1 MKRRPHTED
10 VPETQEEQHA
20 EFRNVSGQETEDDL
34 DSPPLK
40 DILFHLRFPVAF
52 LDRDF
57 NFIHVNPAYARVAG
71 NAPDFYPGKHFFH
84 LFPHEEHQRIFQ
96 RVVDSGEPFETFD
109 RAFEARQD
117 VSGNH
122 PLEHCLMRWDWSLDP
137 VSGKDGRVRGLVL
150 TLVDNSEHWEAH
162 QTLEHVVEEL
172 ERKNRELQD
181 FAYVASHDLQEPLR
195 KIRMFA
201 DRLTA
206 KYADALDQTGLDY
219 LQRMNRASRRMAKLI
234 EDLLSYSRVTTRARP
249 FQEVDLENAATTACS
264 NLEARIEET
273 RGEVTVQGLPTIE
286 ADPNQM
292 VQLLQNLIGNGL
304 KFHREGLAPRVTVQ
318 GRVLQTED
326 GKQCEIT
333 VQDNGVGFP
342 PEYSKRIFMP
352 FQRLHGRSEY
362 EGTGIGLAL
371 CRKIVKRHGG
381 SLTAESEPGQGAR
394 FVVTL
399 PMTASDRPSIP
410 AEGGNTP

>member
-1 MKRRPHTED
+1 MESRPAMED
-10 VPETQEEQHA
+10 I
-20 EFRNVSGQETEDDL
+20 VS
-34 DSPPLK
+34 
-40 DILFHLRFPVAF
+40 HLRFPVAY
-52 LDRDF
+52 LDREF

-71 NAPDFYPGKHFFH
+71 NAPDFYPGKNHFH
-84 LFPHEEHQRIFQ
+84 LFPNEEHQRIFQ
-96 RVVDSGEPFETFD
+96 HVVDTGEPYETFD
-109 RAFEARQD
+109 QAFAFQEEESDAEA
-117 VSGNH
+117 
-122 PLEHCLMRWDWSLDP
+122 LEHCLVRWDWSLEP
-137 VSGKDGRVRGLVL
+137 VTDKDEQVQGLLL
-150 TLVDNSEHWEAH
+150 TLVDISEHRQAH
-162 QTLEHVVEEL
+162 ETLEHLVEEL
-172 ERKNRELQD
+172 ERKNQELQD

-206 KYADALDQTGLDY
+206 KYADALDQVGLDY

-249 FQEVDLENAATTACS
+249 FQEVDLAETAQTACS

-273 RGEVTVQGLPTIE
+273 RGEVVVEGLPTLE

-304 KFHREGLAPRVTVQ
+304 KFHREGVDPRVTVR
-318 GRVLQTED
+318 GRVFPTED
-326 GKQCEIT
+326 GTQCEIT
-333 VQDNGVGFP
+333 VRDNGVGFP
-342 PEYSKRIFMP
+342 PEYSERIFMP

-371 CRKIVKRHGG
+371 CRKIVERHGG
-381 SLTAESEPGQGAR
+381 SLTAESTPGQGAR

-399 PMTASDRPSIP
+399 PMSASDRPSIP
-410 AEGGNTP
+410 VEGGKAS